1 MTVSP
6 FDAPATLYSSSAD
19 ALEDMGSTIP
29 FPDGSGSM
37 IDALTERIARHRAAT
52 LQLSRAARD
61 ISDACTE
68 QGYADTVLASPVTRD
83 DVAEQRAVVRSADA
97 SGDART
103 AAAERVLLDELW
115 ETRKAKLSTH
125 AGQCSATDTALSDVD
140 LDTGTVGTG
149 TGSPGRA
156 AGGNE
161 GLGEVQELPGSVDPD
176 EFSARPETTNTS
188 VPEGP
193 VLSDTDAGTDLSSD
207 TGVSIPAQPALS
219 PMTGAFTPQQQ
230 SPMTGGGAF
239 TAPQTPATGASAT
252 APARSRDTRSSGTP
266 TTRTRGTALS
276 RPRKRDTDDR
286 TSNPTDGTVVAGT
299 VDRGSSN
306 SGTTTRADTTGSAK
320 TALSANTAPP
330 AAPANA
336 SPMMGRGVPPMGGG
350 GSAMGSGG
358 SIAGMTKQNPTILT
372 RDPNLT
378 GFDKDAVDN
387 GTLSRDTASTPD
399 FERWSDV
406 REVANTKQDKGSR

>member
-1 MTVSP
+1 MSVSP
-6 FDAPATLYSSSAD
+6 FDAPVALYLTHAD
-19 ALEDMGSTIP
+19 ALEEACSALF
-29 FPDGSGSM
+29 FPDGSGSAM
-37 IDALTERIARHRAAT
+37 DALTARIARHRAAT

-61 ISDACTE
+61 ISDACDE
-68 QGYADTVLASPVTRD
+68 QAFADTVLASPVTRD
-83 DVAEQRAVVRSADA
+83 DLQEQRKVFQSAVAA
-97 SGDART
+97 GDT
-103 AAAERVLLDELW
+103 AHAAQEKVLLDEMW
-115 ETRKAKLSTH
+115 ETRKAKKEAH

-161 GLGEVQELPGSVDPD
+161 GLGEVQELPGSVDP
-176 EFSARPETTNTS
+176 EALSARPETTNTS

-207 TGVSIPAQPALS
+207 AGVSIPSQPALS
-219 PMTGAFTPQQQ
+219 PMTGAGAFTPQQQ

-239 TAPQTPATGASAT
+239 TASQTPATGASAT
-252 APARSRDTRSSGTP
+252 APARSRDTRNSGTP

-286 TSNPTDGTVVAGT
+286 TSPPTDGTVVAGT

-306 SGTTTRADTTGSAK
+306 AGTTTRADTTGSAK
-320 TALSANTAPP
+320 TNLSANTAPP
-330 AAPANA
+330 AAPVNA

-350 GSAMGSGG
+350 GPAMGSGG

-378 GFDKDAVDN
+378 GFDKDSIDN

-399 FERWSDV
+399 FEAWSDV
-406 REVANTKQDKGSR
+406 REVANTKQDR